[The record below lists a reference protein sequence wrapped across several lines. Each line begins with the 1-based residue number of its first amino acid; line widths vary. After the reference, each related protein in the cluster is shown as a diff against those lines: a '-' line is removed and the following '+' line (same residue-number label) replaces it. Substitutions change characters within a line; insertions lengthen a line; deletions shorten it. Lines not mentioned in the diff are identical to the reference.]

1 MKYRLHPDLASSAL
15 TDGGLELRDHSG
27 ATRSF
32 TGAEAAI
39 LHSVAEGISPSMPPR
54 AGGTPP
60 PT

>member
-39 LHSVAEGISPSMPPR
+39 LHSVAEESAPSTQPR
-54 AGGTPP
+54 AGGTHPE
-60 PT
+60 T